1 MSYPLLSSTPQE
13 NYLQNQDLGNSVP
26 VSFCPSCGAV
36 LVVAIV
42 IVVVVIVLVFIVVVV
57 MVVVGVVYVFYM
69 TE

>member
-26 VSFCPSCGAV
+26 VSFCPCCGAV
-36 LVVAIV
+36 LVVVIV
-42 IVVVVIVLVFIVVVV
+42 IELVFIVVVV
-57 MVVVGVVYVFYM
+57 MVVVGVYEFYI